1 MPDTDAIQQQ
11 VFRVD
16 DDWSRRDEREKE
28 NVLNQVFEKRER
40 ALLQA
45 RESIDQLYSQGTNAG
60 AEVGWLF
67 WFAYENVNAAV
78 NQAKISDNDVSE
90 RLEELV
96 EEFREAMKIR
106 DDDGEVVRE
115 YTPYDMK
122 KWSQEAEDSL
132 GRMPSPMDDVLD
144 ANGGKIN
151 QLISFA
157 YSGTEAVTEGSSDDE
172 GPSLENEQG

>member
-1 MPDTDAIQQQ
+1 MPESDEIQQQ
-11 VFRVD
+11 VFSVD
-16 DDWSRRDEREKE
+16 DDWARKDEKE
-28 NVLNQVFEKRER
+28 KEDVLNQVFKKREK

-45 RESIDQLYSQGTNAG
+45 REAIDQLYSPGTNAG

-67 WFAYENVNAAV
+67 WFAYDNVNAAV

-90 RLEELV
+90 KLEDLV
-96 EEFREAMKIR
+96 EEFHEAMKIY
-106 DDDGEVVRE
+106 DEDGEIVKE

-122 KWSQEAEDSL
+122 KWSQQAESSL
-132 GRMPSPMDDVLD
+132 GRMPAQMRKLMD

-157 YSGTEAVTEGSSDDE
+157 YSGTEAVTEGSR
-172 GPSLENEQG
+172 